1 MNGRWFNSCQWRWEV
16 GPLGR
21 SKLYHLENRLVS
33 LDEENALAKYADYFN
48 LTQED
53 LDGNGAQTSLVQ
65 AAVIRGLPHGQHHLR

>member
-1 MNGRWFNSCQWRWEV
+1 MENG
-16 GPLGR
+16 
-21 SKLYHLENRLVS
+21 LVS

-65 AAVIRGLPHGQHHLR
+65 AAVIRGLPHGHHHLR

>member
-1 MNGRWFNSCQWRWEV
+1 MKPTSSSS
-16 GPLGR
+16 GPREG
-21 SKLYHLENRLVS
+21 SVEGALENGLVS
-33 LDEENALAKYADYFN
+33 LDEENALAKYAGHFG